1 MYRVWT
7 LAFVGMMCV
16 LSGGLVG
23 QDTKKDDPKAAKTEP
38 QVKFKGTLPQNWGKI
53 GLTDDQKQEIYKIQG
68 KYHSEIEK
76 LEAKVK
82 ELKGTRDKEIRAVLT
97 PDQKKR
103 LEDIVIGKDK
113 DTPKDK

>member
-7 LAFVGMMCV
+7 LALVGMMCV
-16 LSGGLVG
+16 LSAGLVG
-23 QDTKKDDPKAAKTEP
+23 QDPKKDDPQATKTEP
-38 QVKFKGTLPQNWGKI
+38 QVKLKGTLPQNWGKI

-97 PDQKKR
+97 ADQKKR
-103 LEDIVIGKDK
+103 LEEIVIGKDK